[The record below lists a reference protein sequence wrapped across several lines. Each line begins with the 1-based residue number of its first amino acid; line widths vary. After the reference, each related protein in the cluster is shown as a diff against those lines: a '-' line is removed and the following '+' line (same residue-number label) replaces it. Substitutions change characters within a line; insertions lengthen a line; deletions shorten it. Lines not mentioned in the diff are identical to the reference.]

1 MTLGQYRAIQ
11 SMSDVGKC
19 YNNARMESFFATLK
33 KEKLYRIKTK
43 NMTTEQVKTEVF
55 RYVMSYYNRKRITTV
70 NPNGLP
76 PAIYREQFEAQ
87 LLVA

>member
-1 MTLGQYRAIQ
+1 
-11 SMSDVGKC
+11 
-19 YNNARMESFFATLK
+19 
-33 KEKLYRIKTK
+33 
-43 NMTTEQVKTEVF
+43 MTTEQVKTEVF

-76 PAIYREQFEAQ
+76 PVIYREQFEAQ